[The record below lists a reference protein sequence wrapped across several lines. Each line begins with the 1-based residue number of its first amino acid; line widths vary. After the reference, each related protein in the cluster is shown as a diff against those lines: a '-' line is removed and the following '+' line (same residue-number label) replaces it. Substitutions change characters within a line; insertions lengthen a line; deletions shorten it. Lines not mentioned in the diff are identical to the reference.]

1 MRGYAGKA
9 PLGSRKL
16 GGAILSTWNYRVILK
31 NRRYAIHE
39 VYYDELGQIW
49 TCTEEPVY
57 PEGETL
63 EELSTDL
70 EHYRLALEEPVLD
83 YGDLVPASEPEDHDV
98 PF

>member
-1 MRGYAGKA
+1 MTR
-9 PLGSRKL
+9 R
-16 GGAILSTWNYRVILK
+16 YRVVHK
-31 NRRYAIHE
+31 GYRYGIHE
-39 VYYDELGQIW
+39 VYYDELGEIW

-63 EELSTDL
+63 EELRTDL

-83 YGDLVPASEPEDHDV
+83 YGDLVPASEPEDQDV